1 MRRPA
6 VVALCATAL
15 LIVAAPASAQVR
27 LATIVGVSGSL
38 TARSDFQGTWNQVD
52 YPEERDACIQ
62 RRADVTYGFTLVG
75 TGPVVEIDFRF
86 PAKIRPVITSVK
98 GQARLRVTAKAS
110 GSAESLPGERSKFV
124 NCGLQTPPMAGD
136 DEVAPLVLPLSPAN
150 CTFKPTIYTLRVQG
164 QMLGSVEATSR
175 AWENQLTRCAW
186 TATTGTF
193 PSVLGIAK
201 GNWAQQRVFFEEGE
215 PGTTVAVTYRHDYRD
230 PLAVCPG
237 TAAIVTDVCTETQR
251 GTITVRYRL
260 GS

>member
-6 VVALCATAL
+6 VLALCALASL
-15 LIVAAPASAQVR
+15 AAAGPAAAQVR

-38 TARSDFQGTWNQVD
+38 TARSDFQGTWNQAD

-62 RRADVTYGFTLVG
+62 RRADVTYGFSLVG
-75 TGPVVEIDFRF
+75 KGPVVEIDFRL
-86 PAKIRPVITSVK
+86 PAKIRPVITAVK
-98 GQARLRVTAKAS
+98 GQARLRVTTRTS
-110 GSAESLPGERSKFV
+110 GSAKSLPGERNTFV
-124 NCGLQTPPMAGD
+124 NCGLQTPPTAGD
-136 DEVAPLVLPLSPAN
+136 DEVAPLTLPLSPAN
-150 CTFKPTIYTLRVQG
+150 CAIRPTAYTLRVQG
-164 QMLGSVEATSR
+164 RMLGSVEPASR
-175 AWENQLTRCAW
+175 TGEDRLTRCSW

-193 PSVLGIAK
+193 PSVMGTAT
-201 GNWAQQRVFFEEGE
+201 GNWARQRVFFEEGE
-215 PGTTVAVTYRHDYRD
+215 PGTTVAVTYRHDYSD